1 MNHWLAIGGMA
12 VVTFLIRA
20 SFLVFGQGLV
30 FPPLVKRALRYVP
43 VAVLPALVVPMALA
57 PQGELWLSPMNPYLI
72 GTLVAGL
79 VAWRTRNTLL
89 AIVISFIAYAAV
101 RFLTR

>member
-12 VVTFLIRA
+12 VLTFLIRA

-30 FPPLVKRALRYVP
+30 FPPVVKRALRYVP

-57 PQGELWLSPMNPYLI
+57 PQGEIWLSPLNPYLI
-72 GTLVAGL
+72 GTLVSGV
-79 VAWRTRNTLL
+79 VAFFSRNTLA
-89 AIVISFIAYAAV
+89 AIVVGFIAYGAV
-101 RFLTR
+101 KWLT